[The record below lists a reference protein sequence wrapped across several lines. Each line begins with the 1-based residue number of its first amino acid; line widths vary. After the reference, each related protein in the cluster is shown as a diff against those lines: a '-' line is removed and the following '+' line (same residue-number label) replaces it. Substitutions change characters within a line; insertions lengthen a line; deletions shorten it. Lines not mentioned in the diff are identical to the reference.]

1 MELPGPLQ
9 ETSRAGKVWPNHRAD
24 QHKEHET
31 SSGTAATT
39 PDLFFMKISKNRVS
53 DCFLVFFYLGNANG
67 EYQLIK
73 PFALN

>member
-31 SSGTAATT
+31 SSGETARG
-39 PDLFFMKISKNRVS
+39 PDLFLSNSQKQG
-53 DCFLVFFYLGNANG
+53 FYC
-67 EYQLIK
+67 
-73 PFALN
+73 

>member
-31 SSGTAATT
+31 SSGEAAEG
-39 PDLFFMKISKNRVS
+39 PDLFFETLKKQG
-53 DCFLVFFYLGNANG
+53 F
-67 EYQLIK
+67 
-73 PFALN
+73 